1 MDLGVVVL
9 IVVAAWVGLFVVVLA
24 MCKAASHADAQERG
38 GQERTPPQHRRLRP
52 HFHGL
57 HLHRG

>member
-9 IVVAAWVGLFVVVLA
+9 IIVAAWIGLFAVVLA
-24 MCKAASHADAQERG
+24 MCKAASHADDNEVGVQESG
-38 GQERTPPQHRRLRP
+38 APQPRRLRP

>member
-1 MDLGVVVL
+1 MDLGVVVV
-9 IVVAAWVGLFVVVLA
+9 IIAVAWLALFVLVLA
-24 MCKAASHADAQERG
+24 MCRAASHADAQELRV
-38 GQERTPPQHRRLRP
+38 QDHVAPRQRRLRP

>member
-1 MDLGVVVL
+1 MDLGVVVS
-9 IVVAAWVGLFVVVLA
+9 IVVIAWLGLFVVVLA
-24 MCKAASHADAQERG
+24 MCKAASHADHQELGVSDPAPR
-38 GQERTPPQHRRLRP
+38 QHRLRP